1 MKFTEIS
8 AADFNLALTLDSG
21 QVFHWDKVGRGFVGM
36 IGNSAVYIEQDGNA
50 LRAKVASA
58 LSRRSLNRGQDAHAT
73 IANYFALDH
82 PLADIC
88 ASFPE
93 DPIMNEARDFCRGL
107 RIIRQPKWECL
118 ATFICSSMKQV
129 AHIRQISLALRRRF
143 GEGRQIGNR
152 FAYTFPPPR
161 RIARASENDLRECA
175 LGYRARNLLMT
186 ARLVSSGRAGL
197 EAWSALPDADLRE
210 KLCALPGVGMKVA
223 NCVMLFAYERLRA
236 FPIDVW
242 IERVL
247 KQQYFSRKKKVTE
260 LRLREFAET
269 YFGEHGGYA
278 QQYLFHH
285 ARMASRTSEAPRDS
299 STALGFARN
308 DKGRD
313 TRMASRRS
321 TMAKNS
327 DDGGGAPSRRRT
339 RLVLPE
345 GGPSPCLGRDRRK
358 QAPSG
363 STRGIRKANRPVRQV
378 VSARRLR

>member
-21 QVFHWDKVGRGFVGM
+21 QVFHWEKVGRGFVGM

-58 LSRRSLNRGQDAHAT
+58 LSRRSLNRGQGAHAT

-143 GEGRQIGNR
+143 GERRKIGNR
-152 FAYTFPPPR
+152 FAHTFPPAR

-186 ARLVSSGRAGL
+186 ARLVSSGKADL
-197 EAWSALPDADLRE
+197 KAWSALPDADLRA

-247 KQQYFSRKKKVTE
+247 KQQYFSRKKKSLNCGCANLRRRILANTAVT
-260 LRLREFAET
+260 RSNICFITREGLAEVI
-269 YFGEHGGYA
+269 
-278 QQYLFHH
+278 
-285 ARMASRTSEAPRDS
+285 ASRQPVLHAW
-299 STALGFARN
+299 
-308 DKGRD
+308 
-313 TRMASRRS
+313 
-321 TMAKNS
+321 
-327 DDGGGAPSRRRT
+327 PS
-339 RLVLPE
+339 
-345 GGPSPCLGRDRRK
+345 C
-358 QAPSG
+358 Q
-363 STRGIRKANRPVRQV
+363 RP
-378 VSARRLR
+378 